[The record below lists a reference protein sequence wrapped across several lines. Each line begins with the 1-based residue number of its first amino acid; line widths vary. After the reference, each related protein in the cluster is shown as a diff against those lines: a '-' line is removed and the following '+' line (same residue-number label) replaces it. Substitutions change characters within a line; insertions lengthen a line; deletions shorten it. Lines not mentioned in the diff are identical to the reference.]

1 MSCVQE
7 EALTGGGLNEV
18 VRIGSTVRRPTGP
31 WTPNVHRLLEH
42 LAPLGIAPVPHG
54 VDERGREV
62 LTYLEGEVG
71 HPPLA
76 DWLRSDEVLVA
87 VARMVRRLH
96 DATAGL
102 VEGWGKGSGK
112 EAGKGARKGSVE
124 GWEEWQGWQFPAVA
138 PVEVI
143 CHNDLAPYNMVFRGG
158 MPAGVFDFDGA
169 RPGPRWWDVAYTAY
183 CLVPFSPEFG
193 TVEDQRRRAGLFCEA
208 YGLPVA
214 GMGRRVLAR
223 LDDMVAM
230 IRERPEFWRQ
240 REEGHEGY
248 YLGHVEYVKHNFL
261 GL

>member
-18 VRIGSTVRRPTGP
+18 VRVGSTVRRPTGP

-42 LAPLGIAPVPHG
+42 LAPLGISPAVHG
-54 VDERGREV
+54 IDEKGREV
-62 LTYLEGEVG
+62 LSYLEGEVG
-71 HPPLA
+71 HPPLGEE
-76 DWLRSDEVLVA
+76 LRSDAVLVA

-96 DATAGL
+96 DASAA
-102 VEGWGKGSGK
+102 VV
-112 EAGKGARKGSVE
+112 GAVGVD
-124 GWEEWQGWQFPAVA
+124 GWQFPAIS

-143 CHNDLAPYNMVFRGG
+143 CHNDLAPYNMVFRDGA
-158 MPAGVFDFDGA
+158 PAGVFDFDGA

-193 TVEDQRRRAGLFCEA
+193 AVEEQRRRAGVFCAA

-230 IRERPEFWRQ
+230 IRERPEFRRQ
-240 REEGHEGY
+240 REEGHDAY
-248 YLGHVEYVKHNFL
+248 YLGHVEYVREHFL
-261 GL
+261 DL

>member
-7 EALTGGGLNEV
+7 EVLTGGGLNEV
-18 VRIGSTVRRPTGP
+18 VRVGSTVRRPTGP

-42 LAPLGIAPVPHG
+42 LAPLGISPVVHG

-62 LTYLEGEVG
+62 LSYLEGEVG
-71 HPPLA
+71 HPPLSA
-76 DWLRSDEVLVA
+76 SLRSDEVLVA

-96 DATAGL
+96 DATVGGGGGSGAGAGVEAGVGL
-102 VEGWGKGSGK
+102 VGVLG
-112 EAGKGARKGSVE
+112 
-124 GWEEWQGWQFPAVA
+124 GWQFEAVQ

-143 CHNDLAPYNMVFRGG
+143 CHNDLAPYNMVFRDG
-158 MPAGVFDFDGA
+158 MPVGVFDFDGA

-193 TVEDQRRRAGLFCEA
+193 TVEEQRRRAGLFCEA

-214 GMGRRVLAR
+214 GMGLRVLAR
-223 LDDMVAM
+223 LEDMVAM

-240 REEGHEGY
+240 REEGHEEY
-248 YLGHVEYVKHNFL
+248 YLGHIEYVRENFS

>member
-7 EALTGGGLNEV
+7 EVLTGGGLNEV

-42 LAPLGIAPVPHG
+42 LAPLGISPAVHG

-62 LTYLEGEVG
+62 LSYLEGEVG
-71 HPPLA
+71 HPPLGEE
-76 DWLRSDEVLVA
+76 LRSDEVLTA

-96 DATAGL
+96 DASAEL
-102 VEGWGKGSGK
+102 VGRLPPE
-112 EAGKGARKGSVE
+112 
-124 GWEEWQGWQFPAVA
+124 GWQFPAVS

-158 MPAGVFDFDGA
+158 VPVGVFDFDGA

-193 TVEDQRRRAGLFCEA
+193 VVEEQRRRVGVFCEA

-230 IRERPEFWRQ
+230 IRERPEFRRQ
-240 REEGHEGY
+240 REEGHDAY
-248 YLGHVEYVKHNFL
+248 YLGHVEYVREHFL
-261 GL
+261 DL

>member
-1 MSCVQE
+1 ME
-7 EALTGGGLNEV
+7 EELLTGGGLNEV

-31 WTPNVHRLLEH
+31 WTPTVHRLLEH
-42 LAPLGIAPVPHG
+42 LAPLGIAPEAHG

-76 DWLRSDEVLVA
+76 AWLRTDEVLVA

-96 DATAGL
+96 DASVGL
-102 VEGWGKGSGK
+102 TGMVE
-112 EAGKGARKGSVE
+112 
-124 GWEEWQGWQFPAVA
+124 GWQFPPVS

-143 CHNDLAPYNMVFRGG
+143 CHNDLAPYNMVFRDG
-158 MPAGVFDFDGA
+158 MPVGVFDFDGA

-193 TVEDQRRRAGLFCEA
+193 GVREQRRRARLFGEA

-214 GMGRRVLAR
+214 GMGRWVLAR
-223 LDDMVAM
+223 LEDMVAM
-230 IRERPEFWRQ
+230 IRERPEFRRQ

-248 YLGHVEYVKHNFL
+248 YLGHIEYVRENL
-261 GL
+261 SDL

>member
-1 MSCVQE
+1 MSCVTE

-18 VRIGSTVRRPTGP
+18 VRVGATVRRPTGP

-42 LAPLGIAPVPHG
+42 LAPLGISPAVHG

-62 LTYLEGEVG
+62 LSYLEGEVG
-71 HPPLA
+71 HPPLPG
-76 DWLRSDEVLVA
+76 WLRSDEVLVA

-96 DATAGL
+96 DGSVGL
-102 VEGWGKGSGK
+102 VGLVDGEGLLGGGVLL
-112 EAGKGARKGSVE
+112 E
-124 GWEEWQGWQFPAVA
+124 GWQFPAIA

-143 CHNDLAPYNMVFRGG
+143 CHNDLAPYNMVFRDG
-158 MPAGVFDFDGA
+158 MPVGVFDFDGA

-193 TVEDQRRRAGLFCEA
+193 TVEEQRRRAELFCEA
-208 YGLPVA
+208 YGLPVE
-214 GMGRRVLAR
+214 GLGLRVLAR
-223 LDDMVAM
+223 LEDMVAM

-248 YLGHVEYVKHNFL
+248 YLGHVEYVRDNFL